1 MSNYT
6 QVLHGNLLV
15 LADVNER
22 VRQDVKQG
30 IRNLRKKQK
39 RVVEPPQPINDEVLV
54 KWLKSLDGYCDDP
67 KSAPNLFK
75 LGRKTSKMAYKNE
88 MSLHHMLL
96 LRGYVWLTLATG
108 ARSGEIRGLTND
120 DISNKEVTRT
130 VYKMKVVGQ
139 SVTFELPE
147 FVQSRIRPMLASIK
161 VHTRHKQNFCS
172 ASMKT
177 KRGKA
182 RLTLDYS
189 RRWLKDR

>member
-1 MSNYT
+1 M
-6 QVLHGNLLV
+6 
-15 LADVNER
+15 LADVSER

-39 RVVEPPQPINDEVLV
+39 KVVASPQPINDEVLV

-88 MSLHHMLL
+88 MSMHHMLL

-108 ARSGEIRGLTND
+108 ARSGEIRGLTTD
-120 DISNKEVTRT
+120 DISDKEVTRT

-139 SVTFELPE
+139 SVTSELPE
-147 FVQSRIRPMLASIK
+147 FIQACLLYTSPSPRDLSTSRMPS
-161 VHTRHKQNFCS
+161 S
-172 ASMKT
+172 A
-177 KRGKA
+177 
-182 RLTLDYS
+182 
-189 RRWLKDR
+189 